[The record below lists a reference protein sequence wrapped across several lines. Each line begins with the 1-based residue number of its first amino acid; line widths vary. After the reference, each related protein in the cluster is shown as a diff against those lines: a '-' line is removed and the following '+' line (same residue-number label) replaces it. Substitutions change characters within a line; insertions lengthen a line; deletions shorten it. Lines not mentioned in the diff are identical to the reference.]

1 MSQAPLPARV
11 GIAGAGTMG
20 AGMAAVF
27 ARAGCEV
34 ALTARREESLA
45 DARRRCETII
55 GESASSIATTTSVEE
70 ALSGADLVVETIV
83 EEVEPKQRL
92 LEIAER
98 VTGPGSILVTNTS
111 SLSLATLALG
121 LERPERFAGLHW
133 FNPPELVELVE
144 VVGTE
149 RTDPLVLETL
159 RHWMVLLGKA
169 PVVLAR
175 DTPGFIANRLQYA
188 LVREAYALVDAGVCT
203 REDVDRVLTHGLGA
217 RWSAVGPFQ
226 ALDLAGLDVHVA
238 VATELFPELSNATD
252 PPEDAVRLVSE
263 GSLGCKSGRGLLG
276 DYDREALAA
285 LAARR
290 VRVLLGLPALRDG
303 KED

>member
-1 MSQAPLPARV
+1 
-11 GIAGAGTMG
+11 MG

-34 ALTARREESLA
+34 RLTARRETSLA
-45 DARRRCETII
+45 DARRRAESIV
-55 GESASSIATTTSVEE
+55 GESASRISTTTSTED
-70 ALSGADLVVETIV
+70 AFAGADLVVETIA

-92 LEIAER
+92 LEVAER
-98 VTGPGSILVTNTS
+98 VTGARTILVTNTS
-111 SLSLATLALG
+111 SLSLAALAAR

-149 RTDPLVLETL
+149 RTEPVVLETL
-159 RHWMVLLGKA
+159 RGWMELLGKA

-188 LVREAYALVDAGVCT
+188 LVREAYALVDAGICT
-203 REDVDRVLTHGLGA
+203 PEDVDRVLTHGLGA
-217 RWSAVGPFQ
+217 RWAAVGPFQ

-238 VATELFPELSNATD
+238 VATELFPKLTNAVA
-252 PPEDAVRLVSE
+252 PPAQAVRLVGE
-263 GSLGCKSGRGLLG
+263 GALGCKTGRGLLG
-276 DYDREALAA
+276 DYDQPKIRALAS
-285 LAARR
+285 RR

-303 KED
+303 KEE